1 MVIFGR
7 DVMIKEYR
15 KLNRLT
21 QKRLADLANMPR
33 QTVSWC
39 ERNEYKMTP
48 QIKQLRQY
56 IKHAYAYNRVAE
68 AYRKPLVETKSNV
81 NFFVRLWRWLKC

>member
-1 MVIFGR
+1 
-7 DVMIKEYR
+7 MIKEYR

-21 QKRLADLANMPR
+21 QKKLGDLANMPR
-33 QTVSWC
+33 QTVGWC

-48 QIKQLRQY
+48 QIQLLRQY
-56 IKHAYAYNRVAE
+56 IKHAYAYKRVAE